1 MPVDPSTL
9 EDFDGKQVI
18 LTLIE
23 EDGSAREVEGKVEA
37 ASAAGVAF
45 KEKGKRDV
53 ELVEPKSIEEIA
65 LAPVKPKT
73 LAQKKLK
80 EVTESSARQHL
91 LDRHGYERSV
101 VNGMSDEQ
109 AFAEHEDIDHAD
121 LGHKHVAADDD
132 DSEDENGEDAGDSEE

>member
-23 EDGSAREVEGKVEA
+23 EDGSAREVEGKIEA

-53 ELVEPKSIEEIA
+53 ELIEPKSIEEIA
-65 LAPVKPKT
+65 PAPVKPKT

-80 EVTESSARQHL
+80 PVAEQNARQHL
-91 LDRHGYERSV
+91 LDRHGYDRSV
-101 VNGMSDEQ
+101 INGMTDEQ

-121 LGHKHVAADDD
+121 LGHKHVEPEDD
-132 DSEDENGEDAGDSEE
+132 DSDESGEDESED

>member
-23 EDGSAREVEGKVEA
+23 DDGSAREVEGKVEA

-65 LAPVKPKT
+65 LAPIKPKT

-80 EVTESSARQHL
+80 PVAEQNSRQHL
-91 LDRHGYERSV
+91 LDRHGYDRSV

-109 AFAEHEDIDHAD
+109 AFAEHEDIDHSD
-121 LGHKHVAADDD
+121 LGHKHVEPSEDD
-132 DSEDENGEDAGDSEE
+132 DENGDDGSDEE

>member
-23 EDGSAREVEGKVEA
+23 DDGSAREVEGKVEA

-65 LAPVKPKT
+65 LAPVKPKN

-80 EVTESSARQHL
+80 PVAEQNARQHL
-91 LDRHGYERSV
+91 LDRHGYDRSV
-101 VNGMSDEQ
+101 VNGMTDEQ

-121 LGHKHVAADDD
+121 LGHKHVEP
-132 DSEDENGEDAGDSEE
+132 SEDDEADETGDDGDE